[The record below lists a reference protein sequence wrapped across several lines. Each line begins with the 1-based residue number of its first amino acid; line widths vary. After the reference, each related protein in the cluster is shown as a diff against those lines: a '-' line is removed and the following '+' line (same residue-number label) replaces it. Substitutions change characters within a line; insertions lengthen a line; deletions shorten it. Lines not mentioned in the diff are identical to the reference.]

1 MATGPTRWGV
11 IGAGQISNDWVNAA
25 QTLPKEEH
33 VILAVAARNPDSA
46 ATFAKE
52 HDIPKAH
59 KSYEDLFKDPEVD
72 VVYIGTLHTEHIRQV
87 KQALDYGKHVLCEKP
102 LAMNVKETK
111 ELVEY
116 ARKKK
121 LFFMEAI
128 WSRFF
133 PAYQKLKEELAKGT
147 IGEVYSV
154 LVTMGIQ
161 FPEDNWR
168 RDKKNGG
175 GTVLDMGTYATQFAS
190 LVFKDLKPVK
200 ILGGGHLNNSGADD
214 SSSSTIIYPNGKTA
228 TLLTH
233 GGVNLPNE
241 ALVIGT
247 KGTMKLRNPF
257 WCATTLETPDGVLEY
272 ELPKTDKVMNFWNCT
287 GLSYQVKEV
296 RRCLLAG
303 LTESPEMSLD
313 ETLLLAELR
322 ESIRKQ
328 IGVEYPQ
335 D

>member
-1 MATGPTRWGV
+1 MAAAPTRWGV
-11 IGAGQISNDWVNAA
+11 ISAGQISNDWVAA
-25 QTLPKEEH
+25 VSTLPKEEH
-33 VILAVAARNPDSA
+33 VVIAVAARNVESA
-46 ATFAKE
+46 TAFAKE
-52 HDIPKAH
+52 HDIPKVH
-59 KSYEDLFKDPEVD
+59 KSYEDLYKDPEVE
-72 VVYIGTLHTEHIRQV
+72 VVYIGTLHTEHLRLV
-87 KQALDYGKHVLCEKP
+87 KQALDHGKHVLCEKP

-111 ELVEY
+111 EIVDY
-116 ARKKK
+116 ARQKK

-133 PAYQKLKEELAKGT
+133 PAYQRLKEELAKGT

-154 LVTMGIQ
+154 VATMGIQ

-175 GTVLDMGTYATQFAS
+175 GTTLDMGTYTTQFAS
-190 LVFKDLKPVK
+190 LVFKGLKPVK
-200 ILGGGHLNNSGADD
+200 IIAGGHLNSSGADD
-214 SSSSTIIYPNGKTA
+214 SASTTIIYPNGKTA

-233 GGVNLPNE
+233 GGVNLPND
-241 ALVIGT
+241 ALAVGT
-247 KGTMKLRNPF
+247 KGTLKLRDPF
-257 WCATTLETPDGVLEY
+257 WCATTLETPEGVLEF
-272 ELPKTDKVMNFWNCT
+272 ELPKTDKRMNFWNCT

-296 RRCLLAG
+296 RRCLLEG
-303 LTESPEMSLD
+303 LTESPEITLD
-313 ETLLLAELR
+313 ETLFLAELR